1 MYLSTTR
8 TRRKY
13 RTFVGAVQKVGGRNC
28 GAVVCSAQERPRSR
42 SIGRLAGNPISPYEF
57 AEHPMIARL
66 ATLRTDDVFEAWPG
80 RVVTGGV
87 T

>member
-42 SIGRLAGNPISPYEF
+42 SIGRLAGNPISPY
-57 AEHPMIARL
+57 